1 MQPLGIIVFSCIM
14 GTLGFQILIEGVRQL
29 MGPDHTHHLE
39 DLYAVIGVMVFVIAV
54 KFFLWLYCRRS
65 NSVVVQTYA
74 QDHRNDVVTNSV
86 GLVSA
91 MLGDRMV
98 FWIDP
103 FGAILLAVYIIYNWA
118 ETAIEQIKAMV
129 GVSAPPE
136 FLTQLTYLAWNH
148 HPEIICIDTVR
159 AYTFGPNFFVE
170 VDIVL
175 AEEMKLKW
183 AEFEAK
189 YNVEGEKVRT
199 AQAKVEVDA
208 AKAQHEMAFK
218 ANGSEATDDRTT
230 LDAGDINSRLGQVNQ
245 LLVEMSQ
252 GMAQARDS
260 LTRPKEIVRDDNGK
274 IIGAQ

>member
-1 MQPLGIIVFSCIM
+1 
-14 GTLGFQILIEGVRQL
+14 
-29 MGPDHTHHLE
+29 
-39 DLYAVIGVMVFVIAV
+39 
-54 KFFLWLYCRRS
+54 
-65 NSVVVQTYA
+65 
-74 QDHRNDVVTNSV
+74 
-86 GLVSA
+86 

-175 AEEMKLKW
+175 AEEMKLKC
-183 AEFEAK
+183 AHDIGESLQNRIEEMEDVERAFVHIDFETSHFPEHADGRRALRRLRSRSVPAHSG
-189 YNVEGEKVRT
+189 NIVSLAHSGNIASDSARE
-199 AQAKVEVDA
+199 
-208 AKAQHEMAFK
+208 AF
-218 ANGSEATDDRTT
+218 AS
-230 LDAGDINSRLGQVNQ
+230 AGIERVG
-245 LLVEMSQ
+245 
-252 GMAQARDS
+252 
-260 LTRPKEIVRDDNGK
+260 
-274 IIGAQ
+274 